1 MSIQAKNF
9 KSNDGKLVLKLIWED
24 VDMWI
29 EASETINLDPGEGA
43 KLYPKLRTYLYGDDD
58 WATIRQEFGLNT
70 TDQYDTSVIS
80 VYQTFSDIDN
90 DHSVD
95 LPLDE
100 FHSLVKVPHTV
111 CLELVAPDGSKVSK
125 VTGEA
130 L

>member
-1 MSIQAKNF
+1 
-9 KSNDGKLVLKLIWED
+9 
-24 VDMWI
+24 MWI

-43 KLYPKLRTYLYGDDD
+43 KPYPKLRTYLYGDDD
-58 WATIRQEFGLNT
+58 WATIRQDFGLNT
-70 TDQYDTSVIS
+70 TDHYDTSVIS

-90 DHSVD
+90 DYSVD
-95 LPLDE
+95 LPPDE

-111 CLELVAPDGSKVSK
+111 CLEFVSPDGSRVSK

>member
-1 MSIQAKNF
+1 MAIQAKNF

-43 KLYPKLRTYLYGDDD
+43 KPYPKLETYLYGDDD
-58 WATIRQEFGLNT
+58 WAAIRQEFGLNT
-70 TDQYDTSVIS
+70 TDHYDTSVIS

-90 DHSVD
+90 DYSVD
-95 LPLDE
+95 LPPDE
-100 FHSLVKVPHTV
+100 FHSLVKVPHSI
-111 CLELVAPDGSKVSK
+111 CLEFVSPDGSRVSK
-125 VTGEA
+125 VTGIA